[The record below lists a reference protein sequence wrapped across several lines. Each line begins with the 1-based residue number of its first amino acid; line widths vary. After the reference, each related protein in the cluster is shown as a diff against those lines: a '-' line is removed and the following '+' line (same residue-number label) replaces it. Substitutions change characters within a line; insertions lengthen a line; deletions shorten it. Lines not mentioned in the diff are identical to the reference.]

1 MSDLRYPIGKY
12 LHDPA
17 ATLEE
22 VAAWIEQIDAL
33 PADLRAVVEGLN
45 DAQLDTPYR
54 PEGWTLRQVVHHLG
68 DSHLNSIVR
77 FKLGLTED
85 NPTIRPY
92 DEKGWAEQADYRAF
106 SVAQGLDFLNVLH
119 ARWVALLRTLTPAQL
134 ARTYVHPVSGV
145 KRLDWTVGM
154 YAWHGRHHLAHIIS
168 TIEREGW

>member
-17 ATLEE
+17 ATPEE
-22 VAAWIEQIDAL
+22 VDAWIEQIDAL
-33 PADLRAVVEGLN
+33 PADLRAVVEGLGES
-45 DAQLDTPYR
+45 QLDTPYR
-54 PEGWTLRQVVHHLG
+54 PDGWTLRQVIHHLG

-77 FKLGLTED
+77 FKLALTED

-92 DEKGWAEQADYRAF
+92 DEKGWAEQADYRTF
-106 SVAQGLDFLNVLH
+106 SVAEGLDFLDVLH
-119 ARWVALLRTLTPAQL
+119 ARWVALLRTMTPAQL

>member
-1 MSDLRYPIGKY
+1 MSDLRYPIGKFV
-12 LHDPA
+12 HDPA

-45 DAQLDTPYR
+45 DTQLDTPYR

-77 FKLGLTED
+77 FKLGLTEE

-92 DEKGWAEQADYRAF
+92 DEKRWAEQADYRVF
-106 SVAQGLDFLNVLH
+106 SVAQGLDFLDLLH

-134 ARTYVHPVSGV
+134 ARTYVHPVSGI

-168 TIEREGW
+168 TIEREGL